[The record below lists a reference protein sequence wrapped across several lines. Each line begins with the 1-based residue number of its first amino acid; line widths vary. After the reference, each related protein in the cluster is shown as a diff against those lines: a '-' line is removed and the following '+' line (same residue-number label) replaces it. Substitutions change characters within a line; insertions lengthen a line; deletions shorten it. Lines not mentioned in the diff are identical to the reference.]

1 MAGINHLKELQE
13 KKGDS
18 FLNGLLNNYVIISE
32 KVDGAFFGLKKTKDD
47 QFKYFKK
54 NGEITYVDRVLM
66 QYYNPVVKFFE
77 EMPQPKRERIPSNFF
92 FGFEYFNRGDHSH
105 NVGRPV
111 KNNLML
117 SYIQRLDDSG
127 NVLETLQSN
136 EQLSRW
142 ANYLEVDPPPIIFE
156 GRLDDEQRKE
166 MLDFVYSD
174 VGQLEEKFKTR
185 SFTKHIVSILCPE
198 KMAELGER
206 EFDTLV
212 FRFFGLENGEEQ
224 SYLAKIVDPLF
235 QKKQQVKEPEKNLS
249 QDYIWLIVIDL
260 MNYFEMYPIDELRSA
275 CQEGSSFDQKYIS
288 LINKIYKDF
297 MKEYAVKYDGLEIEV
312 PEYLQR
318 PEFALNLPLVG
329 DNAVISMI
337 KKSTVNSEIYKV
349 LLNFFR
355 KTRKKSSS
363 GFFTPELV
371 AQLNLTVQKI
381 RNIVLGDAIYEGLFP
396 SFNQFI
402 ASPDDAPLLSEKE
415 YASLE
420 KKKEPIKVN
429 IMVGQFQPI
438 TRGHLQAATQLK
450 EKNGRPTVLV
460 AIHPGKKTKG
470 TPISKKFL
478 NLMLAKIQQNNPE
491 LIKDYKIIDSGLID
505 DVIKCLTPDYTP
517 VLWGTSGRRLHD
529 YAVQFDHIKK
539 RNIPLRMSKDFN
551 LIELPSMVRSEEAL
565 DSIKNSDF
573 NQFKRLA
580 PETIHSE
587 FFNLQRELGVSTPVS
602 ESNDPRLLDKSF
614 DKEELL

>member
-13 KKGDS
+13 KKGDA
-18 FLNGLLNNYVIISE
+18 FLNGLLNNYLIISE
-32 KVDGAFFGLKKTKDD
+32 KVDGAFFGLKKTTDD

-77 EMPQPKRERIPSNFF
+77 AMPQPKRERIPANFF

-127 NVLETLQSN
+127 NVIETLQSK
-136 EQLSRW
+136 EQLTRW

-174 VGQLEEKFKTR
+174 ISQLEEKFKTR
-185 SFTKHIVSILCPE
+185 SFTKHIISILCPE
-198 KMAELGER
+198 KMAEIGER
-206 EFDTLV
+206 EFETLV
-212 FRFFGLENGEEQ
+212 FRFFNLEDGAEN

-235 QKKQQVKEPEKNLS
+235 QRKQQSAAPEKNLS

-260 MNYFEMYPIDELRSA
+260 MNHFEMYPIEELRA
-275 CQEGSSFDQKYIS
+275 ATQEGDSFDQKYIS
-288 LINKIYKDF
+288 LINKIYMDF
-297 MKEYAVKYDGLEIEV
+297 MKEYSVKYDGLELDV

-329 DNAVISMI
+329 DNSVISMI

-363 GFFTPELV
+363 GFFTPDLV

-402 ASPDDAPLLSEKE
+402 ASPEDKPLLSEKE
-415 YASLE
+415 YAALE
-420 KKKEPIKVN
+420 KKKEPVKVN

-450 EKNGRPTVLV
+450 EKNGKPVVLV
-460 AIHPGKKTKG
+460 AIHPGKRTKG

-478 NLMLAKIQQNNPE
+478 NIMLAKIQQNNPE
-491 LIKDYKIIDSGLID
+491 IIKDYRIIESGLID
-505 DVIKCLTPDYTP
+505 DVIKNLTPDYSP
-517 VLWGTSGRRLHD
+517 ILWGTSGRRLHD
-529 YAVQFDHIKK
+529 YAIQFDHIKK
-539 RNIPLRMSKDFN
+539 RNIPLRMSKDFS
-551 LIELPSMVRSEEAL
+551 LIELPSMVRSEEVL
-565 DSIKNSDF
+565 DSIRNSDF

-602 ESNDPRLLDKSF
+602 ESTDPRLKDKSF
-614 DKEELL
+614 NKEELL